1 MDHLNYGNP
10 FATDI
15 RDVGFSEFKPVEA
28 PEATPTADGIIKKPA
43 HYERYKMEPINFIM
57 LNDMEF
63 WRGNIIKYVARAGFK
78 PYPNQDA
85 VQSEITDLGKV
96 QRYCQMRINQLE
108 GRNPNDDG

>member
-1 MDHLNYGNP
+1 MDYLNYGNP
-10 FATDI
+10 FSKDLKSI
-15 RDVGFSEFKPVEA
+15 GYDEFKPIED
-28 PEATPTADGIIKKPA
+28 TPTEEDDGIIKKPA

-63 WRGNIIKYVARAGFK
+63 WRGNIVKYVARAGFK